1 MPPMNAVPKLLDK
14 KRRGQVLDA
23 AEIRHFIQGVASGEV
38 TDAQVGAFT
47 MAVRYR
53 GMETSEQTALTLAMR
68 DTGRVLEWEG
78 LDGPVLDKH
87 STGGVGD
94 WVSLALAPAIAA
106 AGGFVPMI
114 SGRGL
119 GHTGG
124 TLDKLESIPGF
135 SVRMDLDALH
145 KLVRRNGLAMIGQGP
160 DLAAADARLYAVR
173 DVTATVESAP
183 LIVSSILA
191 KKLAECLDGLV
202 LDVKTGNGA
211 SLPDRDQALDL
222 ARNLCATANRAGTP
236 CRALLTDMDQ
246 PLGWAAGNGLEV
258 REAIDFVSGRKRNP
272 RLLEVML
279 GLGAELLVLGDLA
292 SDREAAL
299 EKLNRL
305 LDSGAVAERFAIM
318 VAGQGGPADLLEH
331 PGRYLPDAPVVRP
344 VSASQGGWIT
354 RMDTRALGMTVVRL
368 GGGRLSVSDTIDPAV
383 GLSGLPDVGD
393 RFEPGQPLCQVHAGS
408 EADWAAAAERVTTA
422 IELGSEACAPGPVI
436 HEWIRA

>member
-1 MPPMNAVPKLLDK
+1 MNSVTKLLDK

-23 AEIRHFIQGVASGEV
+23 AEIRQFIKGVTSGEV

-68 DTGRVLEWEG
+68 DSGRVLEWDD

-94 WVSLALAPAIAA
+94 WVSLALAPAVAA

-135 SVRMDLDALH
+135 SVQMDLDALH
-145 KLVRRNGLAMIGQGP
+145 DLVRRNGLAIIGQGP
-160 DLAAADARLYAVR
+160 DLAPADGRLYAVR

-191 KKLAECLDGLV
+191 KKLAESLDGLV

-211 SLPDRDQALDL
+211 SLSDRDQSLAL
-222 ARNLCATANRAGTP
+222 AKSLCANANRAGTP

-246 PLGWAAGNGLEV
+246 PLGWSVGNALEV
-258 REAIDFVSGRKRNP
+258 REAIDFVTGRKRKP
-272 RLLEVML
+272 RPLEVIL
-279 GLGAELLVLGDLA
+279 GLSAELLVLGDLA

-299 EKLNRL
+299 DKLNRL

-331 PGRYLPDAPVVRP
+331 PGRHLPEAPVVAP
-344 VSASQGGWIT
+344 VPATQGGWIT
-354 RMDTRALGMTVVRL
+354 RMDTRALGMAVVRL
-368 GGGRLSVSDTIDPAV
+368 GGGRLSVSDTIDPSV
-383 GLSGLPDVGD
+383 GLSDLPDVGD
-393 RFEPGQPLCQVHAGS
+393 RLDAGQPLCQVHAGS
-408 EADWAAAAERVTTA
+408 EADWAAAAERVTAA
-422 IELGSEACAPGPVI
+422 IELGNEACAPGPVI
-436 HEWIRA
+436 HEWIGPS